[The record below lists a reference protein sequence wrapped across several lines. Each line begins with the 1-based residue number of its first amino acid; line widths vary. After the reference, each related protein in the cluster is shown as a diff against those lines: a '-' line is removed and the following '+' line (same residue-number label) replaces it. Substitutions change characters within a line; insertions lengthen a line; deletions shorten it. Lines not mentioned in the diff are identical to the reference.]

1 MVSANRRLGEK
12 STRGLEGI
20 SSLFDRSVKVSC
32 FATNSQQIF
41 KAVELQLQFLAGA
54 APILD
59 AQVGVEGVLAR
70 TLRRSTAALKK
81 LLSDSVRKRRG
92 LRGLREFLVT
102 QQGTDSAPERRCG
115 DCHEG
120 RSQEVS
126 PRIFLRS
133 SAIVTPRFCS
143 CEGLRTVVRNAL
155 AVCADTGT
163 VQTVENRGCVAR
175 ELEGAM
181 RSGQWSDESVEGLA
195 ELKLTELEFRN
206 LQFRASA

>member
-20 SSLFDRSVKVSC
+20 SSLFDRSVKVSRI
-32 FATNSQQIF
+32 ATNSQQIF
-41 KAVELQLQFLAGA
+41 KAVEVKLQFLAGD

-59 AQVGVEGVLAR
+59 EQVGVQGVLAR
-70 TLRRSTAALKK
+70 TMRRSTAALRK

-92 LRGLREFLVT
+92 LRGLQEFLAT

-126 PRIFLRS
+126 SRIFLRS
-133 SAIVTPRFCS
+133 SAIVTPLFVPAK
-143 CEGLRTVVRNAL
+143 GF
-155 AVCADTGT
+155 
-163 VQTVENRGCVAR
+163 
-175 ELEGAM
+175 
-181 RSGQWSDESVEGLA
+181 GQ
-195 ELKLTELEFRN
+195 
-206 LQFRASA
+206 